1 MNFLGTCFEIINIVL
16 LIKSLSTISSIHWW
30 FWPES
35 IMVIAKWWFFNTV
48 FPSSINCFPLVDL
61 PFSLSIGMDALI
73 PLLHKG
79 CNLFLSLFI
88 LMLKWSWIWPAGTP
102 SSCFYSLSFIFFYSR
117 ILLVIYFNYS
127 RVYMLNL
134 KLPIYPS
141 PPPILPAPH
150 PRPYS
155 FDISL

>member
-1 MNFLGTCFEIINIVL
+1 MSFLGTCFEIINIVL

-48 FPSSINCFPLVDL
+48 FPSSINCFPLVEL

-73 PLLHKG
+73 PISHKG

-88 LMLKWSWIWPAGTP
+88 LMLKWSWIWSAGTP
-102 SSCFYSLSFIFFYSR
+102 SSCFYSLSFIFFTVGSCWLS
-117 ILLVIYFNYS
+117 ILTTAGCTCSISNSLSIPPLLLY
-127 RVYMLNL
+127 
-134 KLPIYPS
+134 S
-141 PPPILPAPH
+141 PPPPALIF
-150 PRPYS
+150 